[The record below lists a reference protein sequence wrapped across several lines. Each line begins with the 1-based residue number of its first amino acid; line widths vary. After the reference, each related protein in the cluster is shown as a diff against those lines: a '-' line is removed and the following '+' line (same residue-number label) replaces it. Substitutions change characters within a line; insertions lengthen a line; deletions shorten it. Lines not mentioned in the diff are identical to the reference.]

1 MLTLPARLIYGV
13 VIINDPLHRLGDS
26 ARPPA
31 TPHLSVSYHVDARFL
46 LHLQSGKDGFIFDL
60 PQLFQGNATLFVGRP
75 GLKNLR
81 RP

>member
-1 MLTLPARLIYGV
+1 
-13 VIINDPLHRLGDS
+13 
-26 ARPPA
+26 
-31 TPHLSVSYHVDARFL
+31 
-46 LHLQSGKDGFIFDL
+46 KDGFIFDL